1 LPPSRRTLASL
12 YLEDKE
18 RRQKGKGYGDRI
30 RKSKARKKKR
40 VKNGKRLK
48 KKVSFVTTLKP
59 LPKKKLLRDKHPVGV
74 SLKIVKI
81 RIPKADMF
89 ASHIELWFNLSREKK
104 RAPR

>member
-40 VKNGKRLK
+40 ELKWKKVEK
-48 KKVSFVTTLKP
+48 KKVSFVTILKP
-59 LPKKKLLRDKHPVGV
+59 CCLTKKKVYLEII
-74 SLKIVKI
+74 STQ
-81 RIPKADMF
+81 
-89 ASHIELWFNLSREKK
+89 
-104 RAPR
+104 